1 MSWTTTTIDKND
13 AVWPKNV
20 HVELAEAIHR
30 GDSKGKRETKEHE
43 GGGVGIS
50 NGADFGGP
58 GHVRLNFGCPRER
71 LREILRRMKAVVARA
86 PGRRV

>member
-1 MSWTTTTIDKND
+1 MLTI
-13 AVWPKNV
+13 ANV
-20 HVELAEAIHR
+20 
-30 GDSKGKRETKEHE
+30 TKSY
-43 GGGVGIS
+43 GPRTLFADVSLNIARTDRLGLIGA

-86 PGRRV
+86 PGRRA